1 MPGKLLP
8 REHVTSLELILYSMW
23 HELRVVLHNRE
34 NTLLSQALQTF
45 AREEH
50 MHTENVLHNWA
61 SLCEAVESMPYE

>member
-1 MPGKLLP
+1 
-8 REHVTSLELILYSMW
+8 MW

>member
-1 MPGKLLP
+1 MSFSSQD
-8 REHVTSLELILYSMW
+8 HVTGCEWLLYSMW

-34 NTLLSQALQTF
+34 NTLLSQAVQTF

-50 MHTENVLHNWA
+50 MYTESVLHNWA